1 MSRNNNHREYP
12 EDVGILAVEMY
23 FPKTYVAQERLEE
36 YSQVSKGKFTIGLGQ
51 DQLAFV
57 NDREDIYSM
66 ALTVVANL
74 MDKYSIRYEDVGR
87 VEVGTE
93 TIADHSK
100 SVKSVIMQLFA
111 DSGNTSVEG
120 IDNIHACY
128 AGTAALFNSI
138 AWVESSYWDGRYAL
152 VIAADIAEYASG
164 PARPTGGA
172 GAIAMLIG
180 PNAPLVFERGLR
192 TTHMEHAY
200 DFYKPRLS
208 SPYPVVDGH
217 FSNVCYLKSV
227 DVCYQRLLEKIAS
240 QEGRDAD
247 VNIFDYVCFHSP
259 YNKLVQKSFA
269 RILYNDYL
277 RNREN
282 PLFTDLSQFKDISI
296 EDSYDSAPLMK
307 TLTNISKPAYKTK
320 VQPTTVIPKAI
331 GNMYTASLYASLVS
345 LLAVEGDRLAGK
357 RILMFSYGSGLAAS
371 MFSIRARENA
381 KDRLREIQHI
391 LDIYG
396 RLNARVECPPSEFA
410 DAMVLRET
418 LHNTDSFAPSSDTSS
433 LFPGT
438 FYLTNK
444 DDMCRRYYQRV

>member
-391 LDIYG
+391 LDIQG

>member
-269 RILYNDYL
+269 RIVCFCCLSILIRQLYNDYL

-296 EDSYDSAPLMK
+296 EDSYGPL
-307 TLTNISKPAYKTK
+307 LFN
-320 VQPTTVIPKAI
+320 
-331 GNMYTASLYASLVS
+331 
-345 LLAVEGDRLAGK
+345 
-357 RILMFSYGSGLAAS
+357 
-371 MFSIRARENA
+371 FSI
-381 KDRLREIQHI
+381 
-391 LDIYG
+391 
-396 RLNARVECPPSEFA
+396 F
-410 DAMVLRET
+410 
-418 LHNTDSFAPSSDTSS
+418 
-433 LFPGT
+433 
-438 FYLTNK
+438 
-444 DDMCRRYYQRV
+444 